1 MARTAIVGRKDTVT
15 PPEGGPTALTG
26 RAAMAAQMD
35 ELQIPRDPSRAG
47 LVGKGRRAAW
57 FAIPD
62 PDGNRAARRAAKR
75 AKR

>member
-1 MARTAIVGRKDTVT
+1 
-15 PPEGGPTALTG
+15 
-26 RAAMAAQMD
+26 MAAQMD